1 MILIYCLE
9 FDIFFLCLY
18 VPSLQKAEMMT
29 EIVCLS
35 FVELGIF
42 SHSIVE
48 NALLLCLVPFVL
60 FALYQKLFVSL
71 LLERRGSRKS
81 RYTPSFGLL
90 A

>member
-1 MILIYCLE
+1 
-9 FDIFFLCLY
+9 
-18 VPSLQKAEMMT
+18 MT

-60 FALYQKLFVSL
+60 LALYQKLFVSL
-71 LLERRGSRKS
+71 LLERWGSRKS
-81 RYTPSFGLL
+81 WWSQLSVC
-90 A
+90 

>member
-18 VPSLQKAEMMT
+18 VPSLQKAETMT

-81 RYTPSFGLL
+81 
-90 A
+90 